1 MTGLEKII
9 NTIDSDNAV
18 RCEQIIASAQKKA
31 ESIKNEAKAEAETK
45 ATEIIGS
52 AKEKCDKTADI
63 QESRN
68 AQIQKQVL
76 LNTKINMINS
86 VISAASQKLD
96 SLTDSEYFDFL
107 IKLIK
112 KYAGEGKCEFLANA
126 KDNARMPESFR
137 SQAVAAA
144 AEKGAELTFSN
155 ENSDIKN
162 GFILRYGLI
171 EINCSFDSVI
181 DENREE
187 LKEKVNAILF

>member
-18 RCEQIIASAQKKA
+18 RCEQIISSAQKKA
-31 ESIKNEAKAEAETK
+31 ESLKTEAKTNAEIK
-45 ATEIIGS
+45 AKEIIDS
-52 AKEKCDKTADI
+52 AKEKCNKTADI

-68 AQIQKQVL
+68 AQIQKQFL
-76 LNTKINMINS
+76 LNTRINLING

-96 SLTDSEYFDFL
+96 NLTDGEYFDFL

-112 KYAGEGKCEFLANA
+112 KYACEGKCECICNS
-126 KDNARMPESFR
+126 KDNARMPAGFKT
-137 SQAVAAA
+137 QAVEAASS
-144 AEKGAELTFSN
+144 KGAELTFPDKTA
-155 ENSDIKN
+155 DIKN

-171 EINCSFDSVI
+171 EINCSFDSII